1 LHGKAWAKSPAT
13 RKPSTFAIFPLPS
26 LQGMPP
32 QEETAMTSYTP
43 PTSFQDVPLTLVR
56 PFVAA
61 RALCTLVAMAP
72 SGLVSAHVPVLLAE
86 DAEGPLLEGHVAKRT
101 TAFEALTGP
110 VPAIAMFQKEQE
122 YGLPEAARMADDE
135 SPYGA
140 VHLHGV
146 LEMVHDQAFQLGNIE
161 ALSDH
166 HLAAKLHPWNAS
178 DLPLAFKEVLAEK
191 TVGLRFRIARAQA
204 SHRYAAK
211 GTGRTDG
218 IVDIDPREFTSPNCR
233 PRT

>member
-1 LHGKAWAKSPAT
+1 
-13 RKPSTFAIFPLPS
+13 
-26 LQGMPP
+26 
-32 QEETAMTSYTP
+32 MTSYTP
-43 PTSFQDVPLTLVR
+43 PTSFQDVPFTLAR

-72 SGLVSAHVPVLLAE
+72 GGLLSAHVPVLLAE
-86 DAEGPLLEGHVAKRT
+86 DDGGARLEGHVAKG
-101 TAFEALTGP
+101 TAGFAELTQP
-110 VPAIAMFQKEQE
+110 VAAIAMFQKEQE
-122 YGLPEAARMADDE
+122 YGLPESARLADDE

-140 VHLHGV
+140 VHLHGT
-146 LEMVHDQAFQLGNIE
+146 LEMVRDEAFQLANID

-166 HLAAKLHPWNAS
+166 HLAAKLHPWNAP
-178 DLPLAFKEVLAEK
+178 DLPRPFKEVLAGK
-191 TVGLRFRIARAQA
+191 TTGLVFRIASAQA

>member
-1 LHGKAWAKSPAT
+1 
-13 RKPSTFAIFPLPS
+13 
-26 LQGMPP
+26 
-32 QEETAMTSYTP
+32 MTSYTP
-43 PTSFQDVPLTLVR
+43 PTSFQDAPFTLVR

-72 SGLVSAHVPVLLAE
+72 GGLLSAHVPVLLAE
-86 DAEGPLLEGHVAKRT
+86 DDDGARLEGHVAKG
-101 TAFEALTGP
+101 TAGFAALTQP

-122 YGLPEAARMADDE
+122 YGLPESARLADDA

-140 VHLHGV
+140 VHLHGT
-146 LEMVHDQAFQLGNIE
+146 LEMVRDAAFQLANID

-166 HLAAKLHPWNAS
+166 HLAAKLHPWNAP
-178 DLPLAFKEVLAEK
+178 DLPRPFKEVLAGK
-191 TVGLRFRIARAQA
+191 TTGLVFRIARAQA

-211 GTGRTDG
+211 GEGRTDG